1 MPTNFEKETNRYLI
15 FTQLRLHAEMSK
27 QSRFDVFA
35 GIAHVLSDQFLAVQ
49 LPPVSHTAELALIL
63 WLLYYNIQFS

>member
-1 MPTNFEKETNRYLI
+1 MPNLKK
-15 FTQLRLHAEMSK
+15 K

-49 LPPVSHTAELALIL
+49 LLKWASLPHRSVLS
-63 WLLYYNIQFS
+63 LLYYNIQYS